1 MMGNVLQEYLV
12 SLGFA
17 VNQNQLRQF
26 QNTLAGVSRQVEAH
40 TAGLVRS
47 YTGAAA
53 AVSSAIL
60 GITGAT
66 VGLLDQT
73 SKADLEYQKF
83 ALRMFMTTDSAK
95 RMKIALDAMG
105 ESIEDIAWFPELRE
119 RYHEFMQEQKG
130 MMPPG
135 SFEDQ
140 MRRIRDIR
148 NEFARFSIIMNY
160 GAQWV
165 GHNLMKHLNVPIGE
179 FQRWLIGVNDWLKEN
194 MPVWSDKIAFFFAEV
209 IKLGGSAGRVVKDLA
224 AAIGRVWEALSP
236 KEQLLVATGGLIWLF
251 SVSPFARATGMILG
265 IIAAIDDLYAYIDG
279 RKSSKALSPVWHHLL
294 DVGRELKAVF
304 KDMTDGV
311 NAFFEAIL
319 PQKWMSTFNFLDDM
333 TFKLAQAARYAR
345 IVMVGLQSEWFR
357 WDMSEEGRAEWEK
370 YQNKLMLL
378 NRQAERAEARH
389 EREMNM
395 TPEERMRRWQG
406 KDVSAPGRAT
416 GSATDLEKRT
426 MAFLIAKGV
435 DPKKAAAVAG
445 NIWAESSF
453 QPGAIG
459 DSGESVGLFQHNARA
474 GRRQKLR
481 DYAKAH
487 GSTEFDPM
495 MQLGYAMTE
504 PEWEEA
510 MVAMNRETTM
520 HGMARAFMEK
530 FEKPAIMEL
539 GERGSFA
546 DQAYQNWLSAGS
558 PGGPVGPQSFNTTV
572 GSVNVYVANTN
583 ATPEEIAKA
592 VKEQLYAEQAW
603 SNARMMREA
612 GTVYG

>member
-1 MMGNVLQEYLV
+1 MTGNILSEYLV
-12 SLGFA
+12 SLGFS

-26 QNTLAGVSRQVEAH
+26 QNTLAGVSRQVESH

-73 SKADLEYQKF
+73 AKADLEYQKF

-135 SFEDQ
+135 SFDDQ

-148 NEFARFSIIMNY
+148 NEFARFTIIMNY

-165 GHNLMKHLNVPIGE
+165 GHNLMKYLNVPIGE

-194 MPVWSDKIAFFFAEV
+194 MPVWSDKIAYFLTKV
-209 IKLGGSAGRVVKDLA
+209 ISLGENAGKAINDL
-224 AAIGRVWEALSP
+224 WNALSP
-236 KEQLLVATGGLIWLF
+236 REKLLTGVGGLVWLF
-251 SVSPFARATGMILG
+251 SKSAFARAVAKILAVT
-265 IIAAIDDLYAYIDG
+265 AAIDDLYGFVEGKD
-279 RKSSKALSPVWHHLL
+279 SSKILSPVWNQLL
-294 DVGRELKAVF
+294 TISKDLNGTIGLLKQSIRDLFDAMLPENWFSISGFWETINAWFGSMARLASVVALTFSTLPYSFGSDPETKKKYDAINKKIQDILDSEERATRQFRE
-304 KDMTDGV
+304 
-311 NAFFEAIL
+311 
-319 PQKWMSTFNFLDDM
+319 
-333 TFKLAQAARYAR
+333 
-345 IVMVGLQSEWFR
+345 
-357 WDMSEEGRAEWEK
+357 DMSMP
-370 YQNKLMLL
+370 Y
-378 NRQAERAEARH
+378 
-389 EREMNM
+389 
-395 TPEERMRRWQG
+395 EERQRVRQNRFL
-406 KDVSAPGRAT
+406 SASGRAT
-416 GSATDLEKRT
+416 GSATDLEKKT
-426 MAFLIAKGV
+426 MAFLVSRGV

-504 PEWEEA
+504 PEWDEA
-510 MVAMNRETTM
+510 MAAMNRETTM

-539 GERGSFA
+539 GARGSFA

-558 PGGPVGPQSFNTTV
+558 SGGPVGPQSFNTTV
-572 GSVNVYVANTN
+572 GSLNVYVANTN

-592 VKEQLYAEQAW
+592 VKEELYEEQAW

-612 GTVYG
+612 GTVFG